1 MLRVDRANYVLPR
14 AKAMAYEDSPQS
26 ISYNATISAPHMHA
40 HVAELLLSHL
50 KPGSS
55 VLDVGSGSGYML
67 AVFHQ
72 LTKTEPKRGHIVGIE
87 HIQGLTDFSV
97 ANMRNDG
104 LADELRSK
112 RIAVVTGDGRKG
124 MWRVLPQGTKPWDRT
139 MRSTSAR
146 PLRPSLMHW
155 SSSLR
160 ARAA

>member
-14 AKAMAYEDSPQS
+14 AKTMAYEDSPQS

-72 LTKTEPKRGHIVGIE
+72 LTKSEPKRGHIVGIE
-87 HIQGLTDFSV
+87 HIQGLTDFSI

-104 LADELRSK
+104 LADELSSK
-112 RIAVVTGDGRKG
+112 RIAVVTGDGRNG
-124 MWRVLPQGTKPWDRT
+124 M
-139 MRSTSAR
+139 
-146 PLRPSLMHW
+146 
-155 SSSLR
+155 
-160 ARAA
+160 